1 LKNDYRSGLFCF
13 VPLKFDCGFTIKFEN
28 TLNSLKFSSTVQQF
42 GNVMI
47 IRIIPPQRHFLVLTD
62 LTCQLI
68 CPLENSRAK
77 AHSVFKCFVSPRSSS
92 SYVSNCLVSVSHNLH
107 DLHTT
112 RPLGLFPLK
121 TLANNVEQTNVI
133 ILFYI
138 DSPNCVT
145 KFAPNFFLVRDGSS
159 ASKSPRDHAFPTR
172 DIKLGP
178 STGIAT
184 LI

>member
-1 LKNDYRSGLFCF
+1 MKNDYRSGLFCF

-92 SYVSNCLVSVSHNLH
+92 SYVSNCLVSVSHKLH

-112 RPLGLFPLK
+112 RTTWALSFEDAGK
-121 TLANNVEQTNVI
+121 QCRANECHYS
-133 ILFYI
+133 LLY
-138 DSPNCVT
+138 
-145 KFAPNFFLVRDGSS
+145 
-159 ASKSPRDHAFPTR
+159 
-172 DIKLGP
+172 
-178 STGIAT
+178 
-184 LI
+184 